1 MRNRGSHCDFRIIY
15 KTLLYNI
22 LHSQKI
28 LALLERCDN
37 SSLRNHTNR
46 MDVFKFDDI
55 YFSNSKCQ
63 PGRKTVSLSLINPY
77 WCEGKMAQARK
88 LYSLVTP
95 LIPQPY
101 FVTSSSLALTLCLHL
116 IHPCLDIALQ
126 MFSYIFQTFYCLLYT
141 TASPKAKTF
150 SFFCNQLLIQFFC
163 IQWVLDPCCLLN
175 ILLLES
181 IFRPLGFHT

>member
-1 MRNRGSHCDFRIIY
+1 
-15 KTLLYNI
+15 
-22 LHSQKI
+22 
-28 LALLERCDN
+28 
-37 SSLRNHTNR
+37 
-46 MDVFKFDDI
+46 
-55 YFSNSKCQ
+55 
-63 PGRKTVSLSLINPY
+63 
-77 WCEGKMAQARK
+77 MAQARK

-181 IFRPLGFHT
+181 IFRPLGFHTQTQEVNRKRQTTSLNAFPNSLCGIMSCFLCMCS